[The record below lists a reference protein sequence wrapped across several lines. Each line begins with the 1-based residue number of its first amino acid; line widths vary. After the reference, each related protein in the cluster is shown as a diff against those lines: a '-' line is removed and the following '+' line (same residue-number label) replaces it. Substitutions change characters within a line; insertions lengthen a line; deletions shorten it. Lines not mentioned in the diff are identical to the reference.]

1 MIVNRRWVLGTGVA
15 LAWPHRAPA
24 QTAGK
29 TYRLGWLA
37 GSLRSESYNLAFVQ
51 RLAELG
57 FVEGRNLVLEFR
69 SVEGQPDRF
78 PALAAELAKLKCDA
92 VFVPG
97 SERGLKTFKQAS
109 NDATPIIIVA
119 NDYDP
124 LLAGHVA
131 SLARPGG
138 RITGVSML
146 QTELTAKRLQ
156 VLKELL
162 PKVRRVGVLADQDNI
177 AQLTVTRATA
187 AQLGLELVVHQFA
200 AAPYDYAAAF
210 ATFTAGKA
218 EALLALG
225 SSFFVP
231 ARKLIPELALR
242 HKLPSLF
249 QNGLWA
255 DSGGLMSYG
264 PNFSASYRRAAEQ
277 TAKVLG
283 GAKPADLPLE
293 QSSEIEMV
301 INLKTAKA
309 LGVTV
314 PQALRLRADRMID

>member
-1 MIVNRRWVLGTGVA
+1 MTMNRRQALGAGAA
-15 LAWPHRAPA
+15 LAWPQVAPA

-29 TYRLGWLA
+29 THRLGWLG
-37 GSLRSESYNLAFVQ
+37 GSLRSESYNLAYVQ

-57 FVEGRNLVLEFR
+57 FVEGRNLVIEFR
-69 SVEGQPDRF
+69 SVEGRPDRF
-78 PALAAELAKLKCDA
+78 PALAAELAKIKCDA

-97 SERGLKTFKQAS
+97 SELGLKTFKQAS
-109 NDATPIIIVA
+109 TDATPIVVVA

-146 QTELTAKRLQ
+146 QTELSAKRLQ

-162 PKVRRVGVLADQDNI
+162 PKARRVGVLADQSNVS
-177 AQLTVTRATA
+177 QLTVARATA

-277 TAKVLG
+277 TAKVLA

-293 QSSEIEMV
+293 QSTEIEMV

-309 LGVTV
+309 LGVAV